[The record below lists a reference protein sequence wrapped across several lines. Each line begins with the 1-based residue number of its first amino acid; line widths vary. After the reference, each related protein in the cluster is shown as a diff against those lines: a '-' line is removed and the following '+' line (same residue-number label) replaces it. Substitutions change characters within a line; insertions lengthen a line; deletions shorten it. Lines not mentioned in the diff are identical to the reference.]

1 MRKLIFKTLIFTVPF
16 LVLYIITFLF
26 YSVKE
31 SPDLLRLGYIP
42 NISKDY
48 RQVFNFN
55 KAEKFELLSK
65 SSNRKF
71 KILTIGD
78 SFSEQ
83 EGIGYKN
90 ILADD
95 FSVLHV
101 DRFISDNQIQTL
113 INLINGDFFVNYKID
128 YVILQNVERHII
140 DNTEKIDFTSKITI
154 NEIDALICN
163 YQPKLEIN
171 KYELFSKTTLKFPLS
186 FARFFYRKNYLSNG
200 FVYNVETN
208 NKSLFSNNS
217 DKLLFLYQDL
227 LRTKKNNLLKNAQ
240 RLNDILN
247 DISARLDQKN
257 IKLIVLPSPDKYDM
271 YYDCIANKQ
280 NLIKPLFFE
289 NFKTLSKDYI
299 YIDSKEILSKKL
311 STQKDIYF
319 FDDTHWS
326 PIASKLIANEIKNEI
341 KYRSTNT
348 Q

>member
-1 MRKLIFKTLIFTVPF
+1 MRKLIFKTLIFIVPF
-16 LVLYIITFLF
+16 LVLYIITFFL

-31 SPDLLRLGYIP
+31 NPDLLRLGYIP
-42 NISKDY
+42 NIYKDY

-55 KAEKFELLSK
+55 KPEKFELLSK
-65 SSNRKF
+65 SSKRKF

-83 EGIGYKN
+83 KGIGYN
-90 ILADD
+90 NMLADD

-113 INLINGDFFVNYKID
+113 INLINGNFFVKYKID

-140 DNTEKIDFTSKITI
+140 DNTERIDCKGKIMV
-154 NEIDALICN
+154 NEVDSLIHN
-163 YQPKLEIN
+163 HKPKQEIY

-186 FARFFYRKNYLSNG
+186 SAGFFYRKNYLSNG

-227 LRTKKNNLLKNAQ
+227 LRVRKNNLLENAQ

-247 DISARLDQKN
+247 DISARLNQKN

-271 YYDCIANKQ
+271 YYDCIVEKQ
-280 NLIKPLFFE
+280 NLIKPVFFE
-289 NFKTLSKDYI
+289 NFKTLKKDYI

-319 FDDTHWS
+319 FDDSHWS
-326 PIASKLIANEIKNEI
+326 PVGSKLIANAIKKEIK
-341 KYRSTNT
+341 
-348 Q
+348 